1 MNRLFVIILLF
12 SAAGCSFSPKKQAPV
27 MNLPANFK
35 ESRGWKVAQ
44 PADHL
49 PRGNWWS
56 IFHDSDLD
64 AIMKSLEV
72 SNQSLQSAVAKAQ
85 QTSALLTAAKL
96 AFLPTASA
104 TSDYTVNKSGALGG
118 SSNANSINAAR
129 SGSGVKSIQSV
140 GGSANWELDLWG
152 RLRHTAKATKAD
164 VEAVQAD
171 VESTRLTLQT
181 QAAQSYFSLRA
192 ADAQRL
198 LLERQVASYAKSL
211 ELTQNRKAQGVAS
224 EADVALAATQLAT
237 SRAAL
242 IETGV
247 TRATMEHALAVLTGR
262 APADFGLKPATL
274 TSHIP
279 ALPATAPS
287 TLLQRRPDIAAGER
301 RVAAA
306 NERIGAAIAAFFP
319 TISLGTATGWRALAN
334 LFAQGNNFWS
344 FGPDASLAIL
354 DSGQR
359 LAAKAQADATWRQA
373 VADYRQAVL
382 TAMQESE
389 DALSTLR
396 ILAAET
402 EAQNEAVHAARES
415 ERIATNQY
423 EAGTL
428 SYINVATAQ
437 ATALNAERSAI
448 DLRSRRL
455 NATVALIK
463 ALGGGW

>member
-1 MNRLFVIILLF
+1 MNRLLF
-12 SAAGCSFSPKKQAPV
+12 SMLMLAAAGCSFSPKKQAPV

-35 ESRGWKVAQ
+35 ESGGWKVAQ

-49 PRGNWWS
+49 PRGNWWA
-56 IFHDSDLD
+56 IFHDRDLD
-64 AIMKSLEV
+64 AIMQSLEV

-96 AFLPTASA
+96 AFLPTAS
-104 TSDYTVNKSGALGG
+104 TSADYTVNMSGAFGG
-118 SSNANSINAAR
+118 ANNANSLNAR
-129 SGSGVKSIQSV
+129 GSGSGVKKIQSV
-140 GGSANWELDLWG
+140 GGTANWEIDVWG
-152 RLRHTAKATKAD
+152 RLRHTARATKAD
-164 VEAVQAD
+164 SEAVKAD
-171 VESTRLTLQT
+171 VESTRLTLQA

-192 ADAQRL
+192 ADAQRQ

-211 ELTQNRKAQGVAS
+211 QLTQNRKAQGVAS

-247 TRATMEHALAVLTGR
+247 IRATMEHALAVLTGR

-279 ALPATAPS
+279 AVPASAPS

-319 TISLGTATGWRALAN
+319 TISLGASSGWRALAH

-344 FGPDASLAIL
+344 FGPDATLNLL

-359 LAAKAQADATWRQA
+359 IAAKAQADATWRQA
-373 VADYRQAVL
+373 VADYRQSVL

-396 ILAAET
+396 ILAAESQ
-402 EAQNEAVHAARES
+402 AQDEAVRAARES
-415 ERIATNQY
+415 ERITSNQY

-437 ATALNAERSAI
+437 ASALNAERSAI

-455 NATVALIK
+455 NATVALVK

>member
-1 MNRLFVIILLF
+1 MNRPFF
-12 SAAGCSFSPKKQAPV
+12 SMLMLVASSCSFSPKKQAPA
-27 MNLPANFK
+27 MALPAKFK
-35 ESRGWKVAQ
+35 ESGGWKVAQ

-49 PRGNWWS
+49 PRGKWWS
-56 IFHDSDLD
+56 IFHDRDLD
-64 AIMKSLEV
+64 AIMASLEV

-96 AFLPTASA
+96 AFLPTAQL
-104 TSDYTVNKSGALGG
+104 TSDYTVNMSGALGG
-118 SSNANSINAAR
+118 GGSANSINASRA
-129 SGSGVKSIQSV
+129 GSGVKKIQSV
-140 GGSANWELDLWG
+140 GGTANWEIDLWG
-152 RLRHTAKATKAD
+152 RLRHSAKATKAN

-171 VESTRLTLQT
+171 VESTRLTLQA

-192 ADAQRL
+192 ADAQRQ
-198 LLERQVASYAKSL
+198 LLERQVESYAKSL
-211 ELTQNRKAQGVAS
+211 QLTQNRKAQGVAS

-247 TRATMEHALAVLTGR
+247 TRATMEHAIAVLTGR

-274 TSHIP
+274 ASHIP
-279 ALPATAPS
+279 ALPDNAPS
-287 TLLQRRPDIAAGER
+287 TLLQRRPDIAACER

-306 NERIGAAIAAFFP
+306 NENIGAAIAAFFP
-319 TISLGTATGWRALAN
+319 TISLQAATGWRALTN

-344 FGPDASLAIL
+344 FGPDAALNLL

-396 ILAAET
+396 ILAAESA
-402 EAQNEAVHAARES
+402 AQDEAVRAARES
-415 ERIATNQY
+415 ERITSNQY

-428 SYINVATAQ
+428 SYINVTTAQ
-437 ATALNAERSAI
+437 AAALNAERSAI
-448 DLRSRRL
+448 DIRSRRL
-455 NATVALIK
+455 NATVALVK